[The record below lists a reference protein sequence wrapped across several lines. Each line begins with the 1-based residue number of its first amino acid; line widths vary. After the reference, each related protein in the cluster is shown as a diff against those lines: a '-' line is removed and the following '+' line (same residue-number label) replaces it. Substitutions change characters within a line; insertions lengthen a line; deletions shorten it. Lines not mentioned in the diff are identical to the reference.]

1 MLAVDQAV
9 VVVAQAATEFDL
21 AGQDLILRT
30 AQAYFDVLLA
40 RFNLRAERS
49 QQTALAEQLEQAKRN
64 FVVGTA
70 TITDQRE
77 AQARYDLT
85 VARVIAAENDLQV
98 AQQALEILTG
108 SPVTEELAGLQAD
121 VEFTAPTPKS
131 IDAWVEQSYV
141 TNLEVLRAQQ
151 GLAIAQTEV
160 RRQRAGHQPTLD
172 LVGSVSQ
179 SHQDSSAF
187 GVGSDTT
194 SGVVGVEFSLPLYQ
208 GGVISSRTREAV
220 GQQERAAEELENTR
234 RGPRRSCSSSRPSWV
249 RRWG

>member
-1 MLAVDQAV
+1 
-9 VVVAQAATEFDL
+9 
-21 AGQDLILRT
+21 
-30 AQAYFDVLLA
+30 LLA

-121 VEFTAPTPKS
+121 SDRFAG
-131 IDAWVEQSYV
+131 DR
-141 TNLEVLRAQQ
+141 RACW
-151 GLAIAQTEV
+151 AA
-160 RRQRAGHQPTLD
+160 
-172 LVGSVSQ
+172 
-179 SHQDSSAF
+179 
-187 GVGSDTT
+187 
-194 SGVVGVEFSLPLYQ
+194 SG
-208 GGVISSRTREAV
+208 R
-220 GQQERAAEELENTR
+220 
-234 RGPRRSCSSSRPSWV
+234 
-249 RRWG
+249 